1 MPDEV
6 EFLVVGL
13 GNPGEQYEFT
23 PHNLGFLAIDRLAE
37 RHAIRVTRKECD
49 ARVGSGT
56 VRLSKSVQGKQVA
69 LAKPQTFMNESGR
82 AVNGLLGRYEVG
94 LDRLIIVYD
103 ELDLPWGTL
112 RIKPSGSAAGHNGM
126 KSVIAHLGTQNF
138 ARVRMGVDRG
148 REAGRGAGYLLSP
161 LKRSEKQEMEEMA
174 LRAAE
179 AVESILA
186 EGVEKSMAMLNRRAQ
201 GLEQEEE

>member
-56 VRLSKSVQGKQVA
+56 VHGKTVA
-69 LAKPQTFMNESGR
+69 LAKPQTFMNDSGR
-82 AVNGLLGRYEVG
+82 AVKGLLGRYEVG
-94 LDRLIIVYD
+94 LDRLAGLDRLIVVYD

-112 RIKPSGSAAGHNGM
+112 RIKPRGSAAGHNGM
-126 KSVIAHLGTQNF
+126 KSVIAHVGTQNF

-179 AVESILA
+179 AVESIIA
-186 EGVEKSMAMLNRRAQ
+186 EGVEKSMAMFNRRAQ
-201 GLEQEEE
+201 GIEQEEE

>member
-1 MPDEV
+1 MSEPC

-37 RHAIRVTRKECD
+37 AHAIRVNRKECD
-49 ARVGSGT
+49 ARVGLGSFGGQ
-56 VRLSKSVQGKQVA
+56 RVA
-69 LAKPQTFMNESGR
+69 LAKPYTFMNESGR
-82 AVNGLLGRYEVG
+82 AVKGLLGRYEVQT
-94 LDRLIIVYD
+94 DRLIVVYD

-112 RIKPSGSAAGHNGM
+112 RIKPKGSAAGHNGM
-126 KSVIAHLGTQNF
+126 KSVIAHVGTQNF

-148 REAGRGAGYLLSP
+148 REAGRGAGYLLSR
-161 LKRSEKQEMEEMA
+161 LARSQKQEMEEMA
-174 LRAAE
+174 VRAAE

-186 EGVEKSMAMLNRRAQ
+186 EGVEKSMAIYNRRA
-201 GLEQEEE
+201 